1 MLYYPRIIEPL
12 RILSQPPL
20 LSNKKNTQLT
30 QFKHETHFSVQMEER
45 ALTVYQ
51 EPSSVETFV
60 AKPNGTLYQI
70 SSEWMTF
77 INAENGIR
85 TIYRIIPFIDSIS
98 VFLACSNQ
106 VDEDRIHIKCLGQ
119 FWDHTAIDQATDEQY
134 DNIEIELL
142 QTDTVQYRISKMI
155 CVEVTLVDGTTIQ
168 ERFRENILLSNI
180 ELWLESSCG
189 IPCQTMQLYTA
200 DKEVDPSE
208 RLSAYTSERASA
220 SFALLQNSVSAMV
233 YFTFCDSQ
241 FSLNESEFGSKSVK
255 EFTDDIDRVLRDE
268 QLIQQFP
275 SIQSMKVNL
284 SLLEYTLEVSDD
296 NGNSSWTRIPNED
309 ILDGSMF
316 DLYRPD
322 IKSERVDIYVEP
334 EGLEIYTNML
344 PLSDELEGIVYFY
357 STGDIVGVYKEVVE
371 DTVWHLDTCRI
382 CHKHNEGRTWIWL
395 LKRR

>member
-1 MLYYPRIIEPL
+1 
-12 RILSQPPL
+12 
-20 LSNKKNTQLT
+20 
-30 QFKHETHFSVQMEER
+30 MEER

-85 TIYRIIPFIDSIS
+85 TIYRIIPCIDCIS

-106 VDEDRIHIKCLGQ
+106 VDEDRIQIKCLDQ
-119 FWDHTAIDQATDEQY
+119 FWDHVAISYATDEQF
-134 DNIEIELL
+134 DEIEIGLF

-155 CVEVTLVDGTTIQ
+155 CVEVTLVNGTTIQ
-168 ERFRENILLSNI
+168 ERFRENILMSNI
-180 ELWLESSCG
+180 ELWLESSRG
-189 IPCQTMQLYTA
+189 IPCQTMQLLYTA

-220 SFALLQNSVSAMV
+220 SFTLLQNSVSATV
-233 YFTFCDSQ
+233 YFTCCDSQ

-275 SIQSMKVNL
+275 SIQFMKVDL

-296 NGNSSWTRIPNED
+296 NGNPSWTRISNED

-322 IKSERVDIYVEP
+322 IKSERVNIYVEP
-334 EGLEIYTNML
+334 EGLEIYTNSFNHML
-344 PLSDELEGIVYFY
+344 PLSDELEGIVFFY
-357 STGDIVGVYKEVVE
+357 STGDIVGVYREVVE
-371 DTVWHLDTCRI
+371 DTVWHLDTGRI

>member
-1 MLYYPRIIEPL
+1 MI
-12 RILSQPPL
+12 
-20 LSNKKNTQLT
+20 
-30 QFKHETHFSVQMEER
+30 
-45 ALTVYQ
+45 VYHHQ

-60 AKPNGTLYQI
+60 AMPNGTLFWI

-77 INAENGIR
+77 INAENGVQTACR
-85 TIYRIIPFIDSIS
+85 LIPFMERICAL
-98 VFLACSNQ
+98 LASSNQ
-106 VDEDRIHIKCLGQ
+106 VDEERIQIQCLGQ

-142 QTDTVQYRISKMI
+142 QTDTVEYQISNMI
-155 CVEVTLVDGTTIQ
+155 FVEVTLMDGTTVQ
-168 ERFRENILLSNI
+168 EPFRENILMSNI
-180 ELWLESSCG
+180 ELWLESSCDG

-220 SFALLQNSVSAMV
+220 SFTLLQNSVSAMV
-233 YFTFCDSQ
+233 YFTCCDSQ

-268 QLIQQFP
+268 KLIQQFP
-275 SIQSMKVNL
+275 SIQFMKVDL

-334 EGLEIYTNML
+334 DGLEIYTNSFNHML
-344 PLSDELEGIVYFY
+344 PLSDELEGIVFFY
-357 STGDIVGVYKEVVE
+357 STGDIVGVYREVVE
-371 DTVWHLDTCRI
+371 DTVWHLDSGRI

>member
-1 MLYYPRIIEPL
+1 MKEG
-12 RILSQPPL
+12 
-20 LSNKKNTQLT
+20 
-30 QFKHETHFSVQMEER
+30 

-85 TIYRIIPFIDSIS
+85 TIHRIIPFIDCIS

-106 VDEDRIHIKCLGQ
+106 VDEDRIQIKCLDQ
-119 FWDHTAIDQATDEQY
+119 FWDHVAISYATDAQF
-134 DNIEIELL
+134 DKIEIGLF

-168 ERFRENILLSNI
+168 ERFRENILMSNI
-180 ELWLESSCG
+180 ELWLESSRG
-189 IPCQTMQLYTA
+189 IPCQTVQLYTD

-208 RLSAYTSERASA
+208 RLSAYTSERAIA
-220 SFALLQNSVSAMV
+220 SFTLLQTSVSAMV
-233 YFTFCDSQ
+233 RFTCCDSH
-241 FSLNESEFGSKSVK
+241 FSLNESEFGSKTVK
-255 EFTDDIDRVLRDE
+255 EFIDDMDTVLRDE
-268 QLIQQFP
+268 LFQHYP
-275 SIQSMKVNL
+275 SIQSLEVDL
-284 SLLEYTLEVSDD
+284 SLLDYTVDVSDD
-296 NGNSSWTRIPNED
+296 NGNSSWTRIPNKD
-309 ILDGSMF
+309 ISGGSMF

-322 IKSERVDIYVEP
+322 IKSDRVDITINPV
-334 EGLEIYTNML
+334 GLEFYTNSFNHVL
-344 PLSDELEGIVYFY
+344 PLSDELEGFVYFY
-357 STGDIVGVYKEVVE
+357 STDDIVGVYKEVLE
-371 DTVWHLDTCRI
+371 DTVWHLESGRI